1 MKLPLRGN
9 AAFTRYWLGD
19 TASVLAYQMLVLA
32 VGWQIYD
39 ITNSALSLGLV
50 GLAHFLAQALFMLA
64 AGHVADRYDR
74 RRIVVLCLVLQGGV
88 LAVLGVGSHAGWLA
102 SELIYC
108 CSFVAGIAQTFQS
121 PALRALLPQLVAREV
136 LPNCIAWNVT
146 VRKAAIIAGPA
157 LGGLLY
163 LAGGGAVYATGA
175 IVFGAAS
182 TIIAGISI
190 SAATSRH
197 EPTTLKSMFAGFV
210 YIRHHPVLLGA
221 ISLDLFATFLGGAT
235 ALLPIYAKDILET
248 GPSGLG
254 LLRSAPAVGA
264 VIASA
269 YLTYAPLTRGVGR
282 TMFVSVAVFG
292 AATVVF
298 GLSQSLALSLVA
310 LAIMGAG
317 DMISVVIRISLV
329 QLETPDAM
337 RGRVSAA
344 NSLFT
349 GTSNHLGQFESG
361 VTAAWW
367 GTVPA
372 VVVGGIG
379 TLAVVLLWMHW
390 FPELA
395 KREVLVAR
403 SSEVRQAP

>member
-1 MKLPLRGN
+1 MKLPLLGN
-9 AAFTRYWLGD
+9 PSFTRYWLGD

-32 VGWQIYD
+32 VAWQIYD

-50 GLAHFLAQALFMLA
+50 GLAHFLSQALFMLA

-74 RRIVVLCLVLQGGV
+74 RRIVVICLVMQCGV
-88 LAVLGVGSHAGWLA
+88 LAALGIGSHGGWLT
-102 SELIYC
+102 SEMIYAC
-108 CSFVAGIAQTFQS
+108 AFVTGIAQTFQS

-136 LPNCIAWNVT
+136 LPECIAWNVT
-146 VRKAAIIAGPA
+146 VRKAAIITGPT

-163 LAGGGAVYATGA
+163 LTGGSTVYATGA
-175 IVFGAAS
+175 IVSAVAAA
-182 TIIAGISI
+182 IIAGISAP
-190 SAATSRH
+190 AAARRH
-197 EPTTLKSMFAGFV
+197 EPATLKSVFGGFA
-210 YIRHHPVLLGA
+210 YIRNHRVLLGA

-248 GPSGLG
+248 GPTGLG
-254 LLRSAPAVGA
+254 LLRAAPAVGA
-264 VIASA
+264 VFASA

-282 TMFVSVAVFG
+282 TMYASVAVFG
-292 AATVVF
+292 LATIVF
-298 GLSQSLALSLVA
+298 GLSESLVLSFIA

-317 DMISVVIRISLV
+317 DMVSVVIRISLV

-344 NSLFT
+344 SALFT

-379 TLAVVLLWMHW
+379 TLLIVLLWMRW

-395 KREVLVAR
+395 KREVLVGR
-403 SSEVRQAP
+403 SS